1 MDDSIPTYLVIVLAS
16 LLRVLVAL
24 PICHDVETLDT
35 HYYIYESYS
44 LSVDCVFVFYNNFRV
59 AVLLTDQF

>member
-24 PICHDVETLDT
+24 PICHDVKTLDT
-35 HYYIYESYS
+35 HCIYESYL